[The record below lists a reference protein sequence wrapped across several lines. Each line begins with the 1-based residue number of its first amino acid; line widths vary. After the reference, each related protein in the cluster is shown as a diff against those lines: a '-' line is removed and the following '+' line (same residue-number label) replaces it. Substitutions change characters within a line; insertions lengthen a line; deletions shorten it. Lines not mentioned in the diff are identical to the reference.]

1 MQKGALPDCTTP
13 QCGPVFIPESE
24 LLAFYGSGT
33 YTIENNKS
41 LLDTD
46 SPDSGHREMSSDSL
60 SAALQNCQHWTQAQY
75 SYGFTSPVKYQAAEL
90 TALVSSNPFT
100 VSNSSLDHNQAQ
112 NFANFDDSLKLVSP
126 FSDNDMRG
134 NRHELRLAEALTIKP
149 PPEFRTSDHLRD
161 SQISQDTDSSSSCSD
176 SYSLKDGLVSFPDSD
191 YYSHTGSSTQT
202 HKQADSD
209 MAVNNKTPLNNT
221 HRSHMEIHYNN
232 LRGDSPSALQRYFEE
247 DSRSRDSLLHREDS
261 DREEDFLPLAL
272 PPSPPPPPMRLE
284 ADSDE
289 EDTFVSYNA

>member
-1 MQKGALPDCTTP
+1 M
-13 QCGPVFIPESE
+13 
-24 LLAFYGSGT
+24 
-33 YTIENNKS
+33 IENSKS

-75 SYGFTSPVKYQAAEL
+75 SYGFTSPVKYQTAEL

-100 VSNSSLDHNQAQ
+100 VSSSSLDGGEVQ
-112 NFANFDDSLKLVSP
+112 NFANFEDNIRLMPPHSDEERVEDEHEPKMAEVLK
-126 FSDNDMRG
+126 
-134 NRHELRLAEALTIKP
+134 IKP
-149 PPEFRTSDHLRD
+149 PPQFRTSDRHRD

-202 HKQADSD
+202 NKQVDSEVL
-209 MAVNNKTPLNNT
+209 VNNQNPLNKT
-221 HRSHMEIHYNN
+221 YKSHMEIHYND
-232 LRGDSPSALQRYFEE
+232 LRGDSGSALQRYFEE
-247 DSRSRDSLLHREDS
+247 DTQSGDSLLLREDS
-261 DREEDFLPLAL
+261 DGEGDYLPQ

-284 ADSDE
+284 ADSSDDE
-289 EDTFVSYNA
+289 EGFISYND